1 MKRLYYLSSS
11 IESVEQVS
19 NDLHEKGITDWNFHI
34 ISKDEAGLYSHHLHS
49 ASLIQRTDVV
59 RFVERGLIS
68 GGGWLS
74 CL

>member
-34 ISKDEAGLYSHHLHS
+34 ISKDEAGL
-49 ASLIQRTDVV
+49 
-59 RFVERGLIS
+59 
-68 GGGWLS
+68 
-74 CL
+74 